1 MSTAHD
7 RQAAGTDLTD
17 LVAAAQ
23 AGDERSF
30 ETLASRY
37 RHGVYAVCLDRTG
50 DFDLAEDLTQEA
62 LLRAHAQLHTLREPA
77 AFPAWLRQIALN
89 CCRAWQRRPWPEA
102 VAVDPAA
109 CPQLTG
115 DVFREAMRREAA
127 REVRAALTRLPE
139 NNRIAVIMFYLRG
152 NTYREI
158 AEFLNVTESTVLGRL
173 HRARSQL
180 RSLLEARIRDDLA
193 AESSERKVDEPR

>member
-1 MSTAHD
+1 
-7 RQAAGTDLTD
+7 
-17 LVAAAQ
+17 VA
-23 AGDERSF
+23 
-30 ETLASRY
+30 
-37 RHGVYAVCLDRTG
+37 
-50 DFDLAEDLTQEA
+50 
-62 LLRAHAQLHTLREPA
+62 
-77 AFPAWLRQIALN
+77 I
-89 CCRAWQRRPWPEA
+89 
-102 VAVDPAA
+102 DPDA

-180 RSLLEARIRDDLA
+180 RSLLEARIRGDLA
-193 AESSERKVDEPR
+193 AETSERKVDEPR